1 MSSAHTLSPAAIKA
15 CRVKRPI
22 KWWPLLATGSTI
34 FLMWPHLSHAAS
46 SKQARHTSPSHSG
59 QHTGKKAQPAAA
71 VSSPTRAA
79 LEAAQARE
87 TALRAQ
93 AKAEAARVEQARRQN
108 AAAAA
113 QAAQDHSRSVALS
126 SATVAAAEQLQK
138 TEIRT
143 ETVQAQVEDLRA
155 DQQATQDALRSDA
168 KALEPLLPV
177 AQRLSLYPMDALLTG
192 VGPTENVVRGLL
204 VMRGL
209 GNLLETRAESL
220 QSRQK
225 DLKAIEGKL
234 SGQVAELSR
243 IETIQQQQRAE
254 LAKQAIAAR
263 NAQIQSNAA
272 ARLASSNASQEAAK
286 QKALQAELNGVLA
299 AETAAMAQ
307 LQREAE
313 AAERARKAREAAEA
327 RRRAQAAASAA
338 AARVAGRHVTKEV
351 EPPPAPISGH
361 GGDGIVTGHLL
372 TAWGQPME
380 GGAASGNTYSAAP
393 GSSVRAPCSGTVEFA
408 SPFRSYGE
416 MLILNCGHGY
426 RFVLAGL
433 GSMNVAT
440 GQSLAKGSSIGSM
453 PSSGGALLVQLRNGA
468 RSVNPKSLL

>member
-1 MSSAHTLSPAAIKA
+1 MSE
-15 CRVKRPI
+15 
-22 KWWPLLATGSTI
+22 ATSGR
-34 FLMWPHLSHAAS
+34 
-46 SKQARHTSPSHSG
+46 QARHPVSSHASP
-59 QHTGKKAQPAAA
+59 HTGRKAARPSLPA
-71 VSSPTRAA
+71 SSSTRAT

-93 AKAEAARVEQARRQN
+93 TKAEAARLEQARRQN
-108 AAAAA
+108 IAAAT
-113 QAAQDHSRSVALS
+113 QAAQDHARSVALS

-138 TEIRT
+138 TETRT
-143 ETVQAQVEDLRA
+143 QSLQSQVEDLRA
-155 DQQATQDALRSDA
+155 DQQTTQAALESDA
-168 KALEPLLPV
+168 RALEPMLPV
-177 AQRLSLYPMDALLTG
+177 AQRLSLYPMDVLLTG
-192 VGPTENVVRGLL
+192 AGPTENVVRGLM

-209 GNLLETRAESL
+209 GSLLETRAESL

-225 DLKAIEGKL
+225 DLLAIEGRL
-234 SGQVAELSR
+234 SGQVAELNR
-243 IETIQQQQRAE
+243 IESLQKRQRAD
-254 LAKQAIAAR
+254 LVRQATAAR

-286 QKALQAELNGVLA
+286 QKALQAELDSVLA

-327 RRRAQAAASAA
+327 RRRAQLAAAAA
-338 AARVAGRHVTKEV
+338 AARAAGHHVTVREI
-351 EPPPAPISGH
+351 EPPPAAISGH

-408 SPFRSYGE
+408 SPFRSYGQ
-416 MLILNCGHGY
+416 MLILNCGRGY

-440 GQSLAKGSSIGSM
+440 GQSLAKGSSVGSM

>member
-1 MSSAHTLSPAAIKA
+1 
-15 CRVKRPI
+15 
-22 KWWPLLATGSTI
+22 
-34 FLMWPHLSHAAS
+34 MWPQMSHAAS
-46 SKQARHTSPSHSG
+46 GKQTRHTSPSHSS
-59 QHTGKKAQPAAA
+59 QHTGKKTQVPTAA
-71 VSSPTRAA
+71 SSSTRAA
-79 LEAAQARE
+79 LEAAQSRE
-87 TALRAQ
+87 AALRAQ
-93 AKAEAARVEQARRQN
+93 AKAEAVRLEQARRQN
-108 AAAAA
+108 IAAAA
-113 QAAQDHSRSVALS
+113 QAAQDHARSVALS

-143 ETVQAQVEDLRA
+143 ETVQAQVEDLRV

-192 VGPTENVVRGLL
+192 AGPTENVVRGLL

-220 QSRQK
+220 QSRRK
-225 DLKAIEGKL
+225 DLKAIESRL

-243 IETIQQQQRAE
+243 IESIQTQQRAE
-254 LAKQAIAAR
+254 LAKQATAAR
-263 NAQIQSNAA
+263 NAQIQSNTA
-272 ARLASSNASQEAAK
+272 ARLASSNASQEAAR
-286 QKALQAELNGVLA
+286 QKALQAELNSVLA

-327 RRRAQAAASAA
+327 RRRAQAVAA
-338 AARVAGRHVTKEV
+338 AAAVRAAGRHVVKEA
-351 EPPPAPISGH
+351 EPPPAAISGH
-361 GGDGIVTGHLL
+361 GGDGIVSGHLL

-416 MLILNCGHGY
+416 MLILNCGRGY

-440 GQSLAKGSSIGSM
+440 GQSLAKGASVGSM